1 MKGRMDP
8 LCEKYDSLPANP
20 GLLGDHLH
28 ICRLSYEHAVGGDV
42 LVHTYSYIHGRMDRM
57 STILAWRASEVCF
70 GDQSCRLLMPR
81 YTSFY
86 IRNEMPRL
94 CTV

>member
-42 LVHTYSYIHGRMDRM
+42 LVHTYIHGRMDVRSM
-57 STILAWRASEVCF
+57 
-70 GDQSCRLLMPR
+70 
-81 YTSFY
+81 
-86 IRNEMPRL
+86 
-94 CTV
+94 